1 MSDSSLYTSTFA
13 LVTPDK
19 PSRNPLNVNKYGYSG
34 RVPLQVSEFFPSY
47 SLYATEPMMGAM
59 QKGKSLPYA
68 ACNNERSFDD
78 LTSAKKACIDSTC
91 CGGVTQT
98 HPDGKYSLRAGQTPV
113 PDKKARSWVKET
125 AHGRT
130 TNAGQASED
139 QLKSLQTT
147 TLLSK
152 AYFSTENQSILQ
164 NAIRRG
170 VHQATQHIVDE
181 QDHLQLQ
188 IVMRSVF
195 LQYAKHDTSS
205 VKIIKQQIAELN
217 QKVIDYCVPIV
228 ISNVK
233 QYLHYRKDISS
244 LPVPMAYGLATSQ
257 AGSRSLE
264 LRPFV

>member
-1 MSDSSLYTSTFA
+1 MSE
-13 LVTPDK
+13 
-19 PSRNPLNVNKYGYSG
+19 R
-34 RVPLQVSEFFPSY
+34 FPSY
-47 SLYATEPMMGAM
+47 SLYATEPMMGAV
-59 QKGKSLPYA
+59 QNGQSLPYA

-78 LTSAKKACIDSTC
+78 LATAKQACIDSAC

-98 HPDGKYSLRAGQTPV
+98 QSSGKYELRAGYTPV
-113 PDKKARSWVKET
+113 PDPKARSWVKET

-130 TNAGQASED
+130 TDAGQASEE
-139 QLKSLQTT
+139 QLKSLQSS

-152 AYFSTENQSILQ
+152 AYFSTENQTILQ

-170 VHQATQHIVDE
+170 VHNATQQVVDE

-205 VKIIKQQIAELN
+205 AQIIKQQIAELN

-228 ISNVK
+228 TSNVK
-233 QYLHYRKDISS
+233 QYLHYRKDVSS

-264 LRPFV
+264 MKPFV